1 MKNPFTL
8 QGKKILITGAS
19 SGIGRASAIECAKMG
34 AACIITGR
42 DEIRLK
48 NVLDE
53 LDGSGHI
60 MVMADL
66 KEEGDLQNLIE
77 QMPVLDGLVNNA
89 GISMT
94 KPIGF
99 IKKEEITDVFQT
111 NTFVPILLTQALLKK
126 RKLNKGASIVFTSS
140 MASYNPEMGNSIYG
154 ASKGAVTTFVR
165 ACAKE
170 LSSRMIR
177 VNAVHPG
184 MVNTPLVERLNFTVE
199 QLEADKQRYPLKRY
213 AEAEEIAYGIIY
225 LLSDASS
232 MVTGTSLMIDGGIHL
247 V

>member
-1 MKNPFTL
+1 MKNPFSL
-8 QGKKILITGAS
+8 QGKRIFITGAS
-19 SGIGRASAIECAKMG
+19 SGIGRAAAIECAKMG
-34 AACIITGR
+34 AVCVITGR
-42 DEIRLK
+42 DETRLK
-48 NVLDE
+48 NVLDVME
-53 LDGSGHI
+53 GSEH
-60 MVMADL
+60 MMLAADL
-66 KEEGDLQNLIE
+66 NEEGDLQSLIE
-77 QMPVLDGLVNNA
+77 QMPVLDGFVNNA

-99 IKKEEITDVFQT
+99 IRKEEITDVFQT
-111 NTFVPILLTQALLKK
+111 NTFTPIMLTQALLKK
-126 RKLNKGASIVFTSS
+126 RKINKGASIVFTSS

-154 ASKGAVTTFVR
+154 ASKGAITTFVR

-170 LSSRMIR
+170 LSSRTIR

-184 MVNTPLVERLNFTVE
+184 MVNTPLVDRLNFSVE
-199 QLEADKQRYPLKRY
+199 QLEMDKERYPLKRY

-232 MVTGTSLMIDGGIHL
+232 MVTGSSLMIDGGIHL